1 MLKTFKTSKFFS
13 RNRPSRK
20 HSAAATATM
29 LAAVPELYDDVD
41 YLTVHAYPEDWRFG
55 FDSPAGRAGISS
67 YRPLRDFVNAHRRG
81 RIGDAATPL
90 PIVVGETGWQG
101 PNQTLKAE
109 SFVSALTEV
118 FFADAAVTS
127 VLPFMLANWGQFER
141 VWPWTRWPVNATAPA
156 ERYAEWVSLQGI
168 FCM

>member
-1 MLKTFKTSKFFS
+1 MPHNDAMF
-13 RNRPSRK
+13 
-20 HSAAATATM
+20 ATK
-29 LAAVPELYDDVD
+29 D
-41 YLTVHAYPEDWRFG
+41 G
-55 FDSPAGRAGISS
+55 
-67 YRPLRDFVNAHRRG
+67 
-81 RIGDAATPL
+81 L
-90 PIVVGETGWQG
+90 PT
-101 PNQTLKAE
+101 NSE

-156 ERYAEWVSLQGI
+156 ERYAEWVSLKAI